1 MNIDNN
7 EENVIDID
15 SKLDMN
21 NFKKNGRGAIVL
33 GLIIALGVLTI
44 FQGVYKFDSGKQAVV
59 LRLGKVQS
67 VIETAGIHFKVPY
80 IDQVQIV
87 DVQKVHKM
95 EYGYRAIKEGTEK
108 SEPVYQDVPE
118 EATVIVDASNNNAS
132 IALINMAIQYKVNDP
147 VNYLYKVDDIE
158 GTLRLVLEQILR
170 DTIQEYTLEE
180 TRTQKQKLDSEIF
193 PQLQQKMN
201 DYQSG
206 LTIERVDTQNIQLLP
221 SVQTASEQKE
231 NANQYKN
238 GKIEEAVKYKNTIV
252 PQAEAEAIKLTED
265 AKGYKAEVVADAKA
279 SVAQF
284 NALYEE
290 YINNKEIVKERY
302 YLDAMNELLG
312 NNKIIIDIS
321 KDDNIIKQ
329 SISLDNSKLD
339 NILNNKGGQN

>member
-1 MNIDNN
+1 MSLDNN

-15 SKLDMN
+15 SKLDMKS
-21 NFKKNGRGAIVL
+21 FKKNGKGAILL
-33 GLIIALGVLTI
+33 GLIIAFGLLTI

-67 VIETAGIHFKVPY
+67 VVETAGIHFKVPY
-80 IDQVQIV
+80 IDQVEIV

-95 EYGYRAIKEGTEK
+95 EYGYRTIKEGTET
-108 SEPVYQDVPE
+108 SEPVTQDEPNE
-118 EATVIVDASNNNAS
+118 GTVIVDAANNNAS
-132 IALINMAIQYKVNDP
+132 IALIDMAIQYKISDP
-147 VNYLYKVDDIE
+147 VNYLYKVDDLE
-158 GTLRLVLEQILR
+158 DTLRLVLEQILR
-170 DTIQEYTLEE
+170 DTIQEYTLEA
-180 TRTQKQKLDSEIF
+180 TRTKKQELDEAILPKLQD
-193 PQLQQKMN
+193 KMD

-206 LTIERVDTQNIQLLP
+206 LKIESVDTKNTQLLP

-252 PQAEAEAIKLTED
+252 PQAEAEAIKLIED
-265 AKGYKAEVVADAKA
+265 AKGYKAEVIADAKA

-302 YLDAMNELLG
+302 YLDAMNELLE

-321 KDDNIIKQ
+321 EDDNIVKQ
-329 SISLDNSKLD
+329 SISLDSNNLG